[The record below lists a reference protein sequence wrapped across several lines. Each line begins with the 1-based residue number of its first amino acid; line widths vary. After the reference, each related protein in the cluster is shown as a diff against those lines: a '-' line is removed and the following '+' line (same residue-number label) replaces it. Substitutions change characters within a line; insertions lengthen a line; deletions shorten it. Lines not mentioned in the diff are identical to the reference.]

1 MAASLTSKARPGE
14 GPPSTSGFR
23 CNRRKKELSR
33 VSENRKP
40 VIVLVDDEPM
50 ILTSI
55 RTLLTLEMESDV
67 ESFTSPSEAVKYLE
81 KNTVDLT
88 ISDYMMPGMTGIQLL
103 AEAKRLQP
111 EATRVLLTGHADKAS
126 AIQAINEVGLFQ
138 YLEKPWD
145 NAQLLLVIQQGIE
158 RTGLLRELRQKI
170 AELDT
175 AHSTLKNSQARLLKA
190 FLESRLRLTPHEA
203 VGADARWR
211 RAHLLQNAELVDAIP
226 GFHDLSALN
235 TG

>member
-1 MAASLTSKARPGE
+1 
-14 GPPSTSGFR
+14 
-23 CNRRKKELSR
+23 

-88 ISDYMMPGMTGIQLL
+88 ISDYLMPGMTGIQLL

-111 EATRVLLTGHADKAS
+111 ESTRVLLTGHADKAS
-126 AIQAINEVGLFQ
+126 AIQAINQVGLFQ

-145 NAQLLLVIQQGIE
+145 NAQLLLVIQQAVE
-158 RTGLLRELRQKI
+158 RAQLLRELRQKI
-170 AELDT
+170 SELGA
-175 AHSTLKNSQARLLKA
+175 AHANIKDAQARLLKV
-190 FLESRLRLTPHEA
+190 FLY
-203 VGADARWR
+203 
-211 RAHLLQNAELVDAIP
+211 
-226 GFHDLSALN
+226 
-235 TG
+235 